1 MGTAA
6 PQTPRMIL
14 YILPLLFY
22 SVSGQGI
29 FNVVRFPNTAC
40 GSANN
45 FNGTCYTASE
55 CSALG
60 GSSSGSCASGFGVC
74 CVFSLSCGGRTNANT
89 SYATVSSFSTTSD
102 RDPCTYTYCRCSED
116 VCKLRIDF
124 ETMVIADP
132 VTTISTPAA
141 DNLVSPESFSL
152 GDCLTDTLTV
162 SVPGMT
168 SPPVICGYN
177 TGQHMFVPACPSC
190 VTITLDIDT
199 GTTTTRNWQIK
210 VTQYECGNQMAPEE
224 ECLQYHTADTGIIA
238 NFNWD
243 SSQTTSASVLDQV
256 HLSDQYYNICIGR
269 GRGYCSIC
277 YSPRITGEAGGA
289 ASFGLTACNP
299 ANAGDGNAGSCQ
311 ANVGSFCTGYSKAN
325 QALAGNNAGTIG
337 LGDYLNIPNLQLAP
351 GTAATISGIDK
362 ICGGVLHG
370 TNAAI
375 APQQTICS
383 FDTPFRVGVH
393 FDSDDIVGQKNDNAA
408 FDHLENMVQADGL
421 AGKGH
426 TGFQLDYWQNTC

>member
-6 PQTPRMIL
+6 RQTPRMIL

-141 DNLVSPESFSL
+141 DNLVSPESFTL

-177 TGQHMFVPACPSC
+177 TGQHMYVPACPSC

-199 GTTTTRNWQIK
+199 GTSATRNWQIK
-210 VTQYECGNQMAPEE
+210 VTQYECGNLNAPEE
-224 ECLQYHTADTGIIA
+224 DCLQYLTATTGTIA
-238 NFNWD
+238 SFNWD
-243 SSQTTSASVLDQV
+243 TSQTTSASVLDQV
-256 HLSDQYYNICIGR
+256 HLSDQQYNICIR
-269 GRGYCSIC
+269 RSRGYCSIC
-277 YSPRITGEAGGA
+277 YSPQIDSAANGA
-289 ASFGLTACNP
+289 PSFGVSACQAGTAGDCKAAVGTFCPGQTLNP
-299 ANAGDGNAGSCQ
+299 DNTNANAKG
-311 ANVGSFCTGYSKAN
+311 V
-325 QALAGNNAGTIG
+325 
-337 LGDYLNIPNLQLAP
+337 GDYLTISNLQIAP
-351 GTAATISGIDK
+351 GNAAAAFPRFNQ
-362 ICGGVLHG
+362 ICGGVLSG
-370 TNAAI
+370 DPAAM
-375 APQQTICS
+375 APGTICS
-383 FDTPFRVGVH
+383 FTNPFRVGVH
-393 FDSDDIVGQKNDNAA
+393 FDSDEIFGAQTSGT
-408 FDHLENMVQADGL
+408 FDSTENEVDANGMAGL
-421 AGKGH
+421 GH
-426 TGFQLDYWQNTC
+426 NGFYLAYWQNTC